1 MARYLII
8 RDSDNLVVNAA
19 EWDGIATFSA
29 PTGHT
34 LVADNPAANTGDTW
48 DGSTLT
54 KPVAP
59 VDPGVQEKI
68 DYAAASGTDAKLA
81 FIAEKLG
88 LT

>member
-1 MARYLII
+1 MARYLIV
-8 RDSDNLVVNAA
+8 RDADNVVVNTA
-19 EWDGIATFSA
+19 EWDGSATFSA

-34 LVADNPAANTGDTW
+34 LIADNPAASTGDTW

-54 KPVAP
+54 KLAEP
-59 VDPGVQEKI
+59 VDQDKI
-68 DYAAASGTDAKLA
+68 DYAAVSGTDAQVA

>member
-8 RDSDNLVVNAA
+8 RDSDSLVVNAT
-19 EWDGIATFSA
+19 EWDGSSAFSPPA
-29 PTGHT
+29 GHT
-34 LVADNPAANTGDTW
+34 VVADNPAASTGDTW

-54 KPVAP
+54 KQAEP
-59 VDPGVQEKI
+59 VDQDKI
-68 DYAAASGTDAKLA
+68 DYAAVSGTDAQVA

>member
-8 RDSDNLVVNAA
+8 RDSDNLVVNAI

-34 LVADNPAANTGDTW
+34 LVAANPAANTGDTW

-54 KPVAP
+54 KPAEP
-59 VDPGVQEKI
+59 VDQVAKDKA